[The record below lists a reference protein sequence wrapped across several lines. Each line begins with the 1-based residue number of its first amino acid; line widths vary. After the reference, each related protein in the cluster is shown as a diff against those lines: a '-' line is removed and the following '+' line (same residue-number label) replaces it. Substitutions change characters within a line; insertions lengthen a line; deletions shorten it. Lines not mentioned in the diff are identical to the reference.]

1 MESKRSFLLHIDSLC
16 VLDELT
22 DAQAGKLF
30 KAIKAYHLRAAERRE
45 QDGDTGFDS
54 LMDDF
59 LMRVLF
65 APFKAQFDR
74 DGEKYAGI
82 VEKNKANGLKGGR
95 PKKEKPQ
102 EADGFQESEQK
113 PNNPLGFSES
123 EENPKEATAL
133 KRSDRNPPKPK
144 KADSDND
151 SDNDKD
157 SEKNK
162 KESANAD
169 EKEGATG
176 VATLSPDYSKFLD
189 WMKRN
194 APYCNNPKNF
204 SHQITEEEFYRL
216 KEKYS
221 GKELADIIEQ
231 IENRKDLRKRYT
243 NLYRTVLNWIK
254 RES

>member
-1 MESKRSFLLHIDSLC
+1 MENRKSFLLYIDSLC

-22 DAQAGKLF
+22 DAQAGRLF

-45 QDGDTGFDS
+45 QDGDTGFDD

-74 DGEKYAGI
+74 DSEKYAGK

-95 PKKEKPQ
+95 PPKEKPQ
-102 EADGFQESEQK
+102 
-113 PNNPLGFSES
+113 NPVAFSES
-123 EENPKEATAL
+123 ENNPN
-133 KRSDRNPPKPK
+133 NPVGFSETESNRIEPK

-151 SDNDKD
+151 SAND
-157 SEKNK
+157 SEDRK

-169 EKEGATG
+169 EKEGATD
-176 VATLSPDYSKFLD
+176 VATLSPDYQKFLD
-189 WMKRN
+189 WMKRK

-204 SHQITEEEFYRL
+204 SHQITEDEFYKL

-254 RES
+254 KEKNGS

>member
-1 MESKRSFLLHIDSLC
+1 MGNKRSFLLHIDSLC

-30 KAIKAYHLRAAERRE
+30 KTIKAYHLRDAERCE
-45 QDGDTGFDS
+45 QDGETGFDG

-74 DGEKYAGI
+74 DSERYIGT

-102 EADGFQESEQK
+102 NPVGFSETEPN
-113 PNNPLGFSES
+113 PNNPVGFSETQQK
-123 EENPKEATAL
+123 PL
-133 KRSDRNPPKPK
+133 KPK
-144 KADSDND
+144 KTDSDND
-151 SDNDKD
+151 SDND
-157 SEKNK
+157 SEESK
-162 KESANAD
+162 KESASAD
-169 EKEGATG
+169 EKEGATD
-176 VATLSPDYSKFLD
+176 VATLSPDYQKFLD
-189 WMKRN
+189 WMKRK

-204 SHQITEEEFYRL
+204 SHQITEDEFYKL

-221 GKELADIIEQ
+221 GMELANIIEQ

-254 RES
+254 REK